1 MTPRPNA
8 PPPAYRKP
16 FRLAVP
22 ALLALLAALA
32 AGPAAAQT
40 SITLVS
46 NTGQADGGVGALENF
61 DHAQAFTTGGH
72 TAGYTLT
79 GVDIDFGAVASA
91 TASYDV
97 SIRTDDSGSPGAL
110 VGDLTS
116 PATLVADAL
125 NAFTTTGIDLAAGT
139 TYFVLVDS
147 STTDSN
153 NLQNTVS
160 DNEDSG
166 GQSGWSIADGS
177 VYRLRAITGSWTD
190 FAQSKKIAIKGYA
203 NGGTTLSTDATLSAL
218 ALEDFDGDAI
228 TLNETFASTLLTYTA
243 SVENRDTQIDVKPT
257 LSDANAT
264 IEYLDGDGVELTD
277 ADLNLVGFQVD
288 LDPGDNVIQVKVT
301 AEDTTT
307 MKTYMVTVTRA
318 GTATT
323 VPGAPTG
330 LTATASGTS
339 AIDLAWTAPSND
351 GGSAIS
357 GYRIEVSSDGGSS
370 WISLVV
376 DTDDTNTTYED
387 RFPVGTTRHYR
398 VSAINSVGTGAASNV
413 ATLTVPGAPTSLTA
427 TASGTNTIN
436 LAWTA
441 PSNDGGSAITGY
453 WIEVSSDGGS
463 SWISLVV
470 DTDDTNTTYEDR
482 QPAGTTRHYRVSAIN
497 SVGTGA
503 ASNVDDATTA
513 TATCLA
519 PNLAGRMQIWT
530 GTVTVGLLDLGGTP
544 VAYGFGTGFGALDD
558 TQFSVGMNGYTVDV
572 AAVDVST
579 TTTPGRLAFSLTGA
593 LAAADSVGL
602 TLHVCDAAF
611 ALADATFESTHYT
624 YNWASAGLDWS
635 WDTSRTLY
643 LSVPSDTTL
652 STDATLSALALSGG
666 TLAPTFVSTTE
677 TYTAT
682 VGNSVTATTVTATP
696 THSGA
701 TVAFKDGDDNA
712 LTNPVTLA
720 VGDKVIRAVVTAED
734 TTTMKTYMVTV
745 TRADT
750 ITTPPEI
757 VPGGVQVTS
766 MPATDDTYVLGETIA
781 ITVTFDKAV
790 TVDTSGG
797 TPRIQFRLGP
807 PRTNKWAEYSSG
819 SGGAALVFTYTVQA
833 SDMDDDGIWL
843 PENYLRLQ
851 SGTISATADNTVD
864 AILTYAEP
872 GLQSGHKVNGSLT
885 RNPRP
890 AIVTDGVQ
898 VTSMPMATA
907 DTYGLDETIEITVT
921 FDKAVTVDTSGGT
934 PRIAFRVDGDLL
946 RWAEYSSGS
955 GGTALVFTYTV
966 QAGDMDADGIRLGVN
981 SIEPFGG
988 TIRDATDTIVDA
1000 TLTYADPGLQSGHK
1014 VDGSL
1019 TTADA
1024 TLSALALSGV
1034 TLDPPFVSSTETYTA
1049 TVVNGVTV
1057 TTVTATPTQSG
1068 ATVAFKD
1075 GDDNALTNPVALAV
1089 GATVIKAVVTAQDG
1103 TTTKTYMVTVARAPK
1118 IVTVQVTSNPMATG
1132 DTYGRGET
1140 IEITVTFDNAVTVD
1154 TSGGTPRIAFH
1165 LDGGLR
1171 WAVYSSGS
1179 GDTALVFTYT
1189 VLADDR
1195 AVNGILLRG
1204 DQFDLFGG
1212 TIRAAPDNAVDATL
1226 TYADPGRQS
1235 GHKVDGS
1242 LTTADATLSALAL
1255 SDVTLV
1261 PTFVS
1266 STETYT
1272 ATVGNSVMQTT
1283 VTATPTQSDAT
1294 VAFKDGAD
1302 NALTNP
1308 VTLAVGANVIK
1319 AVVTAQDGT
1328 TTKTYTVFI
1337 DVSDVDEPP
1346 TEPDAPTGLSATVSD
1361 QEVDL
1366 IWTAPASNGGATI
1379 LRYEYE
1385 QDGSGTWTSTGG
1397 TATSYTV
1404 TGLTN
1409 GQTYTFRVRAVNRV
1423 GAGLA
1428 TSSRSATPTSTVV
1441 APDTPSSFS
1450 ATPGN
1455 RQVMLSWVQ
1464 PSGGAA
1470 LTDYEYEQDGSGPW
1484 TSTGGTAP
1492 SHTVTGL
1499 TNGQSYT
1506 FRVRAVNSAGPSAAS
1521 GSRTA
1526 TPTTTEPEAPESLS
1540 FTPGDQ
1546 QVTLRWRAPTN
1557 DGGEPITHYEYEQ
1570 DGSGTWISTGGTAT
1584 SHTVT
1589 GLNNG
1594 QTYMFRVRAVN
1605 ALGNGAVVT
1614 LEATPSPSTRWRWR
1628 RVEAPAVSSGG
1639 AGGPDGDARGGSG
1652 AVGVEPPA
1660 SDGGTPV
1667 LRYEYRLKD
1676 GRDEFGEWTPI
1687 PDSAPEEVNA
1697 TGYTV
1702 EGLGNGTVYVFELRA
1717 VNLVDNGPNR
1727 RRWRR

>member
-1 MTPRPNA
+1 
-8 PPPAYRKP
+8 
-16 FRLAVP
+16 
-22 ALLALLAALA
+22 
-32 AGPAAAQT
+32 
-40 SITLVS
+40 
-46 NTGQADGGVGALENF
+46 
-61 DHAQAFTTGGH
+61 
-72 TAGYTLT
+72 
-79 GVDIDFGAVASA
+79 
-91 TASYDV
+91 
-97 SIRTDDSGSPGAL
+97 
-110 VGDLTS
+110 
-116 PATLVADAL
+116 
-125 NAFTTTGIDLAAGT
+125 
-139 TYFVLVDS
+139 
-147 STTDSN
+147 
-153 NLQNTVS
+153 
-160 DNEDSG
+160 
-166 GQSGWSIADGS
+166 
-177 VYRLRAITGSWTD
+177 
-190 FAQSKKIAIKGYA
+190 
-203 NGGTTLSTDATLSAL
+203 
-218 ALEDFDGDAI
+218 
-228 TLNETFASTLLTYTA
+228 
-243 SVENRDTQIDVKPT
+243 
-257 LSDANAT
+257 
-264 IEYLDGDGVELTD
+264 
-277 ADLNLVGFQVD
+277 
-288 LDPGDNVIQVKVT
+288 
-301 AEDTTT
+301 
-307 MKTYMVTVTRA
+307 
-318 GTATT
+318 
-323 VPGAPTG
+323 
-330 LTATASGTS
+330 
-339 AIDLAWTAPSND
+339 
-351 GGSAIS
+351 
-357 GYRIEVSSDGGSS
+357 
-370 WISLVV
+370 
-376 DTDDTNTTYED
+376 
-387 RFPVGTTRHYR
+387 
-398 VSAINSVGTGAASNV
+398 
-413 ATLTVPGAPTSLTA
+413 
-427 TASGTNTIN
+427 
-436 LAWTA
+436 
-441 PSNDGGSAITGY
+441 
-453 WIEVSSDGGS
+453 
-463 SWISLVV
+463 
-470 DTDDTNTTYEDR
+470 
-482 QPAGTTRHYRVSAIN
+482 
-497 SVGTGA
+497 
-503 ASNVDDATTA
+503 
-513 TATCLA
+513 
-519 PNLAGRMQIWT
+519 
-530 GTVTVGLLDLGGTP
+530 
-544 VAYGFGTGFGALDD
+544 
-558 TQFSVGMNGYTVDV
+558 
-572 AAVDVST
+572 
-579 TTTPGRLAFSLTGA
+579 
-593 LAAADSVGL
+593 
-602 TLHVCDAAF
+602 
-611 ALADATFESTHYT
+611 
-624 YNWASAGLDWS
+624 
-635 WDTSRTLY
+635 
-643 LSVPSDTTL
+643 
-652 STDATLSALALSGG
+652 
-666 TLAPTFVSTTE
+666 
-677 TYTAT
+677 
-682 VGNSVTATTVTATP
+682 
-696 THSGA
+696 
-701 TVAFKDGDDNA
+701 
-712 LTNPVTLA
+712 
-720 VGDKVIRAVVTAED
+720 
-734 TTTMKTYMVTV
+734 
-745 TRADT
+745 
-750 ITTPPEI
+750 
-757 VPGGVQVTS
+757 

-797 TPRIQFRLGP
+797 TPRIQFRLDGSLN
-807 PRTNKWAEYSSG
+807 RWADYSSG

-833 SDMDDDGIWL
+833 RDMDDDGIWL

-851 SGTISATADNTVD
+851 SGTISAAADNTVD

-872 GLQSGHKVNGSLT
+872 GLQSGHKVDGSLT

-898 VTSMPMATA
+898 VTSTPMATA
-907 DTYGLDETIEITVT
+907 DTYGLDETIAITVT

-934 PRIAFRVDGDLL
+934 PRIAFRLDGDLL

-988 TIRDATDTIVDA
+988 TIRDATDTTVDA

-1034 TLDPPFVSSTETYTA
+1034 TLDPTFVSSTETYTA

-1075 GDDNALTNPVALAV
+1075 GDDNALTNPVTLAV

-1103 TTTKTYMVTVARAPK
+1103 TTTKTYMVTVARPPK

-1179 GDTALVFTYT
+1179 GGTALVFTYT

-1212 TIRAAPDNAVDATL
+1212 TIRDATDPIVDATL
-1226 TYADPGRQS
+1226 TYADPGLQS

-1272 ATVGNSVMQTT
+1272 ATVGNSVTETT

-1308 VTLAVGANVIK
+1308 VTLAVGATVIK

-1470 LTDYEYEQDGSGPW
+1470 LTHYEYEQDGSGTW
-1484 TSTGGTAP
+1484 TSTGGKAP

-1506 FRVRAVNSAGPSAAS
+1506 FRVRAVNSAGASAAS

-1614 LEATPSPSTRWRWR
+1614 LDATPSPSTGGGGGGGGGGGPRQTVPDAPMNLVAEATDAAVTLTWDAPEDDDGSAITDYEYRIDGRGSWISIGSTQTTHTVTGLVNGTAYVFEVR
-1628 RVEAPAVSSGG
+1628 AVNRIGGSFASNRVEATPEAPEVEVFTLDFAHFANGTGITSDLVLVNVAPQPVRPAIYFYDQQGDLIAPDSLVDLTGDLEITEDGGLTVQYGDGSPGSAHDLDPRARG
-1639 AGGPDGDARGGSG
+1639 AGVGIGEGGLGGSH
-1652 AVGVEPPA
+1652 
-1660 SDGGTPV
+1660 
-1667 LRYEYRLKD
+1667 
-1676 GRDEFGEWTPI
+1676 
-1687 PDSAPEEVNA
+1687 
-1697 TGYTV
+1697 
-1702 EGLGNGTVYVFELRA
+1702 
-1717 VNLVDNGPNR
+1717 R
-1727 RRWRR
+1727 RRPAL